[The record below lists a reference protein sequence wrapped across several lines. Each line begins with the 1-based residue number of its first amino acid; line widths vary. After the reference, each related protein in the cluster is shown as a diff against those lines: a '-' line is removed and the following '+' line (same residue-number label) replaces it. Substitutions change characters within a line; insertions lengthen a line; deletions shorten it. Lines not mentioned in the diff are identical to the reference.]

1 MMVRIQNSQ
10 GQDDGSRLA
19 LQARPASTA
28 HVRSARLLSPAFTPA
43 ACAIVVACAG
53 ITAVLGILFAH
64 HTQPT
69 GLDTAVYNWI
79 QSAIGGG
86 HRRGMFLFGL
96 SELGGFFLV
105 GMMLIL
111 LVIACLMTGRPR
123 GALLTAVAVP
133 LAPGSSEFLIKHIV
147 DRTYNGAL
155 SFPSGHTTGICVVA
169 TVVAILLLGPQRP
182 PQPAIVRG
190 FLVAAGAA
198 LTVVVAMALVVT
210 DRHYFTDT
218 IGGAAVGVGVALATA
233 LVIDRF
239 PARSASTIR
248 PPAGDPG
255 PPAE

>member
-1 MMVRIQNSQ
+1 MVRIQNSQ
-10 GQDDGSRLA
+10 GRDDGSRLA
-19 LQARPASTA
+19 LQARSAGPPQE
-28 HVRSARLLSPAFTPA
+28 HSARLLSPAFTPA
-43 ACAIVVACAG
+43 ACAIVAGCAG
-53 ITAVLGILFAH
+53 IIAVLGILFAH

-105 GMMLIL
+105 GMMLVL

-123 GALLTAVAVP
+123 GALLTAIAVP
-133 LAPGSSEFLIKHIV
+133 LAPGSGEFVIKHIV

-169 TVVAILLLGPQRP
+169 TVVGILLLGPQRP
-182 PQPAIVRG
+182 PQPAIVRMS
-190 FLVAAGAA
+190 LVAAGAL
-198 LTVVVAMALVVT
+198 LTAVVAMALVVT

-218 IGGAAVGVGVALATA
+218 IGGAALGIAVALLTA

-239 PARSASTIR
+239 PGRSASTIR

-255 PPAE
+255 LPAQ